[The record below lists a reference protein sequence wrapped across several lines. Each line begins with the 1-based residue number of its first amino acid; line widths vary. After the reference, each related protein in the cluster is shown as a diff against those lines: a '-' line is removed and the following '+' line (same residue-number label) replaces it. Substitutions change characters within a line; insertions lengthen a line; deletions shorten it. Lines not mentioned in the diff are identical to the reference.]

1 MSSLYSSKQG
11 VKSVGGFMIISGLLM
26 IPSTV
31 FIFWDLS
38 KNQANKMLSVVSW
51 FCSISIVIMNF
62 TCGVLTAQVYTPA
75 NNYLKFKGFSSSIL
89 GKFGVI

>member
-1 MSSLYSSKQG
+1 
-11 VKSVGGFMIISGLLM
+11 MIISGLLM
-26 IPSTV
+26 ILATV

-51 FCSISIVIMNF
+51 VCSISIVMVNF

-75 NNYLKFKGFSSSIL
+75 NSYLKFMDLSSSIL
-89 GKFGVI
+89 GSL